1 MSGLKNQEKIQLIH
15 QAGDLGTKKVKNQ
28 HFFSVHTTCIKQQNT
43 HYLGTYFAIFSPYF
57 FAHSDSEEKYRCVY
71 V

>member
-43 HYLGTYFAIFSPYF
+43 HYLGTYFAINSFLF
-57 FAHSDSEEKYRCVY
+57 FLPTQIQKKNIGVCM
-71 V
+71 